1 MTRGS
6 DAASCRDCSDLA
18 EPVEHV
24 VGLCRRRRT
33 LSKRLTFLDIEPMCA
48 TALLPSQLVAA
59 APELI
64 QLVCEWQV
72 PAGVAVGM
80 RIQAAGIW
88 ETQQRAT
95 SDGDQKAFSER
106 TGRFCVAVDSVE
118 VVEDCRGESAWHN
131 AAEGATWRARIR
143 QQGGGDAETS
153 ERSGSPGPSGHS
165 GPSHVSGTGLDKRG
179 GSAGEGPVEET
190 SAVMCLT
197 WADAGRCADPTCAA
211 RHAAATPWETR
222 RRDRAAARRQKTRS
236 PGVAI
241 ATASDTSCGV
251 NNSDGRHGGGCHDSG
266 GWGGIALDDGSVGGL
281 SLDGSVQLNA
291 SQPIVSDGQH
301 GGSGNASKSKHNLV
315 FCRWLVDTFGV
326 DALRRCPSSGGE
338 GVIDIAGGRGML
350 SLELALTHHVRATLV
365 EPKPLR
371 LNKAY
376 QRRVKKW
383 RQRRSEAECVGAA
396 EAESDS
402 SADNRDRDWD
412 KDGGV
417 PSVALAESENR
428 PRTRS
433 NTHVADQSQ
442 AADLDMPVHHVQA
455 EFHGLGGSAD
465 AVIAA
470 VRTAGT
476 ILGMH
481 PDAPTGHIVDAALT
495 LGKSFAVV
503 PCCVFASLFPERRTP
518 AGSLVST
525 YEELLDYLQAKSPDI
540 QRAEL
545 ACEGRRVVLF
555 RRSHSLEC
563 LNPKDPSP

>member
-1 MTRGS
+1 VTADVDGGIGHEDGAAGMTRGS

-197 WADAGRCADPTCAA
+197 WADAGRCADATPQQRRGRLVAATAPPHDDRKRGRREWQLQPRPTP
-211 RHAAATPWETR
+211 AAASTTVTA
-222 RRDRAAARRQKTRS
+222 DMAADVTT
-236 PGVAI
+236 VA
-241 ATASDTSCGV
+241 AGAASHWTTG
-251 NNSDGRHGGGCHDSG
+251 
-266 GWGGIALDDGSVGGL
+266 
-281 SLDGSVQLNA
+281 
-291 SQPIVSDGQH
+291 P
-301 GGSGNASKSKHNLV
+301 
-315 FCRWLVDTFGV
+315 
-326 DALRRCPSSGGE
+326 
-338 GVIDIAGGRGML
+338 
-350 SLELALTHHVRATLV
+350 
-365 EPKPLR
+365 
-371 LNKAY
+371 
-376 QRRVKKW
+376 
-383 RQRRSEAECVGAA
+383 SEACHWTAA
-396 EAESDS
+396 S
-402 SADNRDRDWD
+402 SSMRH
-412 KDGGV
+412 
-417 PSVALAESENR
+417 S
-428 PRTRS
+428 
-433 NTHVADQSQ
+433 QS
-442 AADLDMPVHHVQA
+442 
-455 EFHGLGGSAD
+455 
-465 AVIAA
+465 
-470 VRTAGT
+470 
-476 ILGMH
+476 
-481 PDAPTGHIVDAALT
+481 
-495 LGKSFAVV
+495 
-503 PCCVFASLFPERRTP
+503 
-518 AGSLVST
+518 
-525 YEELLDYLQAKSPDI
+525 
-540 QRAEL
+540 
-545 ACEGRRVVLF
+545 
-555 RRSHSLEC
+555 
-563 LNPKDPSP
+563 